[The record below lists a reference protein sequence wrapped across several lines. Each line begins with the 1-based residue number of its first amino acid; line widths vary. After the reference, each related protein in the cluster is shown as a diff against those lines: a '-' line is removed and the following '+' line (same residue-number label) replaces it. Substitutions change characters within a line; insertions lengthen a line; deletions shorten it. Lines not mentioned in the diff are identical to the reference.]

1 MASGIYIDYSRYY
14 SLSQILPA
22 SHALKYIYLSNF
34 NAIKRIIAIRQFIKV
49 HEWEEKSKIIIINI
63 HSIYWLFDDDPGVR
77 LWSAGCRSRFQG
89 WLGRLNFMKSPFCL
103 IDVITVRKDAGNL
116 SLWHTTGSILLLHP
130 HIFFNIYPLQVH
142 KVQNGTKNQPLIIHP
157 GRCLQRPPPQCLSG
171 CAVRAGRAGLRRLG
185 APGSPLL
192 PNTAHGAHGQ
202 VG

>member
-49 HEWEEKSKIIIINI
+49 HELEEKSKIIIINI
-63 HSIYWLFDDDPGVR
+63 HSIYLLFDDPGVR

-116 SLWHTTGSILLLHP
+116 SL
-130 HIFFNIYPLQVH
+130 
-142 KVQNGTKNQPLIIHP
+142 
-157 GRCLQRPPPQCLSG
+157 
-171 CAVRAGRAGLRRLG
+171 
-185 APGSPLL
+185 
-192 PNTAHGAHGQ
+192 
-202 VG
+202 

>member
-49 HEWEEKSKIIIINI
+49 HELEEKSKIIIINI
-63 HSIYWLFDDDPGVR
+63 HSIYLLFDDPGVR

-103 IDVITVRKDAGNL
+103 IDVITVRKDAGKPEPMTHHRQY
-116 SLWHTTGSILLLHP
+116 SVTAPTHLLQ
-130 HIFFNIYPLQVH
+130 Y
-142 KVQNGTKNQPLIIHP
+142 IHSKFIK
-157 GRCLQRPPPQCLSG
+157 CKMELKT
-171 CAVRAGRAGLRRLG
+171 
-185 APGSPLL
+185 SPS
-192 PNTAHGAHGQ
+192 
-202 VG
+202 